1 MFKIGDFSK
10 LSKISIRMLRHYD
23 EIGLL
28 VPTHINKVNGY
39 RYYSANQ
46 LSTTN
51 RIHALKDMGFSLSSI
66 KEILTEYN
74 DRESLIRYLN
84 IHYSQVRE
92 HLEDTQK
99 KLLQIE
105 TTIERI
111 GRIDIMK
118 NYDVTIK
125 DFAPKY
131 MMTLRRTIPT
141 YQDEGMLWHQL
152 YSETNGHNVQ
162 VDVPNYSKAVFYDVG
177 YKENY
182 VDVEI
187 QLAVSGNYE
196 DTENVKFITVPS
208 VTAATAIVKGNFK
221 QLTDACEAI
230 GNWISDNNYDVDGP
244 MFNIYHIGPG
254 QDSNSDNWVT
264 EVCFPVIKK

>member
-28 VPTHINKVNGY
+28 IPTHINKVNGY

-131 MMTLRRTIPT
+131 MMTLRGTIPT

-152 YSETNGHNVQ
+152 CSETDGHNVQ
-162 VDVPNYSKAVFYDVG
+162 VDVPNYSKAVFYDIG

-196 DTENVKFITVPS
+196 DTENVKFRTVPS
-208 VTAATAIVKGNFK
+208 VTAATAIVKGNFN

-264 EVCFPVIKK
+264 EVCFPVRKK

>member
-28 VPTHINKVNGY
+28 TPTHINKVNGY

-74 DRESLIRYLN
+74 DRESLISYLN

-99 KLLQIE
+99 
-105 TTIERI
+105 
-111 GRIDIMK
+111 
-118 NYDVTIK
+118 TIK
-125 DFAPKY
+125 NRNYYRENWKDWYYEKLWCNYKRLCSKIYDDFKK
-131 MMTLRRTIPT
+131 TIPT

-152 YSETNGHNVQ
+152 FSETKGHNVQ

-187 QLAVSGNYE
+187 QLAVSGNYK
-196 DTENVKFITVPS
+196 DTENVKFRTVPS
-208 VTAATAIVKGNFK
+208 VTAATAIVKETSINLQMLVKLLVIGY
-221 QLTDACEAI
+221 LTI
-230 GNWISDNNYDVDGP
+230 T
-244 MFNIYHIGPG
+244 MM
-254 QDSNSDNWVT
+254 
-264 EVCFPVIKK
+264 